1 MMSQVVSN
9 ERSAMFTDVITYVN
23 DMIVNTCQLL
33 AMVVIFIGIVK
44 ALLIYIKD
52 VLFNKKAIEAIAES
66 RLEIGHSFSLGL
78 SFLIGASILKTI
90 IAPTWNDIGQLA
102 AIIGIR
108 TALNY
113 FLLKDV
119 ENLSAEMGAAKKTD
133 PAA

>member
-1 MMSQVVSN
+1 MSQVVSN

>member
-1 MMSQVVSN
+1 
-9 ERSAMFTDVITYVN
+9 MFTDVITYVN